1 MKLDWFLIVVPSDRV
16 EHVKSKIRNMIAGGN
31 KEPLRYLMC
40 YFNVTG
46 VGICQNKKKL
56 RLKFARRAGKPTWT
70 STKLVLFTPASNN
83 WLLEGKIN
91 RPFPAF
97 ISSPESLWRLYL
109 PTVMDS
115 CPAVNDIVLSSGVVK
130 ANTESATF
138 SRAFTEIF
146 TNSLPCRNCRK
157 QTYNVRKLWIFA
169 SLKQTNKQTNHKRSK
184 I

>member
-1 MKLDWFLIVVPSDRV
+1 MP
-16 EHVKSKIRNMIAGGN
+16 
-31 KEPLRYLMC
+31 
-40 YFNVTG
+40 
-46 VGICQNKKKL
+46 KKKL
-56 RLKFARRAGKPTWT
+56 GLKFACRAGKPTWT

-115 CPAVNDIVLSSGVVK
+115 CPAVNDIVLSSGIVK

-138 SRAFTEIF
+138 SRAFIEIF
-146 TNSLPCRNCRK
+146 ANSLPCRNCRK

-169 SLKQTNKQTNHKRSK
+169 SFARIFAKQTNKQTIKGPKSECRRE
-184 I
+184 